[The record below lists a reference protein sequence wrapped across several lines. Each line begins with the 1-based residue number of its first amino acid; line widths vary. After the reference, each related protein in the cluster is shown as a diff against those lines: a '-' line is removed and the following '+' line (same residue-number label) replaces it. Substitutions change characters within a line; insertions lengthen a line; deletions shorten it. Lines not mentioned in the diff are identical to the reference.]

1 MTRQQW
7 AVEQQ
12 PGSVVQ
18 VFSSRDRVGTCLGLG
33 DVERGPVLVDR
44 AAVAGR
50 PVSLGAAG
58 LNLAVGV
65 LNLRGM
71 ESAGRL
77 QDKAGGKR
85 EAQWH
90 LDTGSY
96 CFSTTRARAEQQAV
110 GRALSSE
117 EPPAPQFS
125 MNRRRQY
132 PQALNGVA
140 GTR

>member
-1 MTRQQW
+1 MTRQRW
-7 AVEQQ
+7 AVGQQ
-12 PGSVVQ
+12 PGPVAQ
-18 VFSSRDRVGTCLGLG
+18 VFSSRDRVGTCLNLG
-33 DVERGPVLVDR
+33 DVERGPVLVGR
-44 AAVAGR
+44 AVVTVR
-50 PVSLGAAG
+50 PVPLGAAG
-58 LNLAVGV
+58 RNLAVGV

-71 ESAGRL
+71 TSTGRL
-77 QDKAGGKR
+77 QDEAGGKR

-96 CFSTTRARAEQQAV
+96 RFPTTRARAEQQAV
-110 GRALSSE
+110 GRALSGE